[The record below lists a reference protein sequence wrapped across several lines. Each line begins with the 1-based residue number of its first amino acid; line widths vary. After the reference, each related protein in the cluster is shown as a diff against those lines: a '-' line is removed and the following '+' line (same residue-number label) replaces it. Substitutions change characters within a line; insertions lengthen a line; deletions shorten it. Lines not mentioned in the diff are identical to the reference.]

1 MAAHNKFLSFL
12 SNSSTEINTSSTFI
26 VPNNRILEQEV
37 GDVSIID
44 LPHTDDY
51 DFLHYYKTSITSQ
64 NISFRYKGQELI
76 KAYKQHKQ
84 NLQFYKINETWVL

>member
-1 MAAHNKFLSFL
+1 MSHNKFLSFL
-12 SNSSTEINTSSTFI
+12 HNTSTESNSSSTFV
-26 VPNNRILEQEV
+26 VPNNRILETEV
-37 GDVSIID
+37 GDVSIVD

-64 NISFRYKGQELI
+64 DVSFRYKGLELI

-84 NLQFYKINETWVL
+84 NVQFYKINETWVL